1 VYAHYDLVLRFEH
14 LLDVLGD
21 GWQLGRS
28 RVVVQLL
35 DESPRLK
42 ARRLEEGKRQWLV
55 THGQGNLGSR
65 KNNPKG
71 EYLGCVSAVRDV
83 KHLLVLLDLV
93 VDVAD
98 DLLVLVDDPEEHL
111 HSLFG
116 WQLAQHVA
124 LEPPYHHR
132 LLQQQIQLPDGE
144 RGNEML
150 VNCT

>member
-1 VYAHYDLVLRFEH
+1 MWAKK
-14 LLDVLGD
+14 
-21 GWQLGRS
+21 QNK
-28 RVVVQLL
+28 
-35 DESPRLK
+35 P
-42 ARRLEEGKRQWLV
+42 
-55 THGQGNLGSR
+55 N
-65 KNNPKG
+65 G
-71 EYLGCVSAVRDV
+71 EYLSCVSAVGDV

-111 HSLFG
+111 HSLLG

-132 LLQQQIQLPDGE
+132 LLQQQIQLPDAE
-144 RGNEML
+144 RGEEML